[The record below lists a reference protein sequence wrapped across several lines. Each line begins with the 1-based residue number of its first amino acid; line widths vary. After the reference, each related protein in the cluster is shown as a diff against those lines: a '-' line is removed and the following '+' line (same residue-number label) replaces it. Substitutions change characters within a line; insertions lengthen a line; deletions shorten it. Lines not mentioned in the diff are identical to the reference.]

1 MGRYHRSGALVV
13 TFVLFALATTGCVF
27 LDEGRRQDFR
37 GPSWEVPL
45 AVPLFAKQTR
55 QLVDMVDFEVSDED
69 GTLGYRE
76 TLERVEFEVPPGV
89 TVPEFAFEPQTVE
102 IDLVDWPDLDE
113 IDLLAD
119 VVLNLRIVNDVGL
132 DGRLNVK
139 IEGLSDGDVEKV
151 KRREERFDGDK
162 SVSLNLTEIL
172 QAKPDKL
179 RFTMGASLKT
189 GSAPGE
195 GGRIAVVPEVWVPIV
210 LEIGPEGQDV
220 PIGEAVALDLDEDTR
235 TAIREA
241 PLGEVALIVDVDTR
255 LPFGVELELA
265 FEPSAAGSGPGSGP
279 GSSSGLGS
287 GSSSGSESGHTSG
300 SGLGSS
306 SGSGSGSTPGS
317 GATSGTGLGPAKAAL
332 HLSLPPAP
340 TDGQG
345 RTADA
350 ENHVVELVVNE
361 AVRSALVR
369 EGTVMK
375 ATLTVHGSKD
385 RGLVRMHKDDYI
397 AFRSYAKVTA
407 LVNRP

>member
-1 MGRYHRSGALVV
+1 M
-13 TFVLFALATTGCVF
+13 
-27 LDEGRRQDFR
+27 
-37 GPSWEVPL
+37 
-45 AVPLFAKQTR
+45 
-55 QLVDMVDFEVSDED
+55 
-69 GTLGYRE
+69 
-76 TLERVEFEVPPGV
+76 
-89 TVPEFAFEPQTVE
+89 
-102 IDLVDWPDLDE
+102 
-113 IDLLAD
+113 
-119 VVLNLRIVNDVGL
+119 
-132 DGRLNVK
+132 
-139 IEGLSDGDVEKV
+139 
-151 KRREERFDGDK
+151 
-162 SVSLNLTEIL
+162 SLNLTEIL